1 MGDKHATA
9 FRKGPESPP
18 RDDKTERGSHMN
30 ARPKELQFKIHNIH
44 CAGCEVVIERKF
56 KSVPGVASVRV
67 SHVTGRADVVVNGK
81 QPGLDVFERAI
92 TDNGYSVSWW
102 HDHSHADAGRS
113 RNNTRKDY
121 AEIGA
126 IVLFL
131 FAAYL
136 ILKQT
141 NLLPG
146 GLGISK
152 DMSYGFVFLM
162 GVVAA
167 FSSCLAVTG
176 GLLLAVAAKY
186 NESHPD
192 LTGFEKFK
200 PTVYFNIGRVVSYT
214 ILGGVVGAIGS
225 TFTLSSS
232 GTGFLSILASL
243 VMIMLGFQLLNL
255 FPWMR
260 RFQPKMPK
268 FISHPIHDL
277 SSRDGKSP
285 YTPLT
290 LGAATF
296 FLPCG
301 FTQALQFYVLST
313 GSPTKGALTMLAF
326 SLGTLPSLLSL
337 SMISSF
343 ARGSFQKHFLRFAA
357 VLVIFVGFWN
367 ISNGLTLAG
376 IDLPFQR
383 FRSNVDVA
391 SEGSGLLVPVAYGV
405 QTVNMTVDG
414 YDYSPHQ
421 FSVQAGVP
429 VKWRIDARNAAGCAQ
444 VLISSSL
451 GIVKYLSPDGETT
464 ISFTPK
470 EPGTYSFSC
479 PMGMTTYGAAF
490 KVVPRDPKIRL
501 PDSVA
506 SNDNTSDQASAG
518 AAYAGPSQKLFMEI
532 SEENGFY
539 PNTFTVKKGIPVD
552 MKINDKVQ
560 LGGCMTVM
568 VIPEYQATVMFKIG
582 ENALS
587 FTPTGAGTVYGTC
600 SMGTKIIQLKV
611 TD

>member
-1 MGDKHATA
+1 MTV
-9 FRKGPESPP
+9 
-18 RDDKTERGSHMN
+18 
-30 ARPKELQFKIHNIH
+30 RPKELQFKIHNMH

-56 KSVPGVASVRV
+56 KSVPGVTSVRV
-67 SHVTGRADVVVNGK
+67 SHVTGRADVVLRGE

-102 HDHSHADAGRS
+102 RDRSHADAGQS
-113 RNNTRKDY
+113 HNTGRDY
-121 AEIGA
+121 TEIGA
-126 IVLFL
+126 IVLFI

-186 NESHPD
+186 NDSHPN

-200 PTVYFNIGRVVSYT
+200 PTVYFNIGRVVSYAV
-214 ILGGVVGAIGS
+214 LGGVVGAIGS
-225 TFTLSSS
+225 TFTLSSR
-232 GTGFLSILASL
+232 GTGLLSILASL

-268 FISHPIHDL
+268 FISHRIHDL
-277 SSRDGKSP
+277 SSRDGNSP

-313 GSPTKGALTMLAF
+313 GSPGKGALTMLAF

-367 ISNGLTLAG
+367 INNGLTLAG

-383 FRSNVDVA
+383 FRSNADVA
-391 SEGSGLLVPVAYGV
+391 SASGGLLVPVAYGV
-405 QTVNMTVDG
+405 QTVKMTVDG

-429 VKWRIDARNAAGCAQ
+429 VKWHIDARNAAGCAQ

-451 GIVKYLSPDGETT
+451 GIAKYLSPDGETT

-470 EPGTYSFSC
+470 EPGTYSFNC

-490 KVVPRDPKIRL
+490 NVVPRDPKTRL
-501 PDSVA
+501 PDAVA
-506 SNDNTSDQASAG
+506 SNDSAFDQAVPSL
-518 AAYAGPSQKLFMEI
+518 AGPSQKLAMEI

-552 MKINDKVQ
+552 MKINDKIP
-560 LGGCMTVM
+560 LGSCMGVM

-582 ENALS
+582 ENELS
-587 FTPTGAGTVYGTC
+587 FTPTDTGTVYGTC
-600 SMGTKIIQLKV
+600 SMGTKIIQINV

>member
-1 MGDKHATA
+1 
-9 FRKGPESPP
+9 
-18 RDDKTERGSHMN
+18 MN
-30 ARPKELQFKIHNIH
+30 ARPKELQFKIHGIH
-44 CAGCEVVIERKF
+44 CSGCEVVIERKF
-56 KSVPGVASVRV
+56 RSVPGVASVRV
-67 SHVTGRADVVVNGK
+67 SHVTGRADVAVKGK
-81 QPGLDVFERAI
+81 EPGLDVFERAI

-102 HDHSHADAGRS
+102 QDRSHADAGHVH
-113 RNNTRKDY
+113 NNTRKDY
-121 AEIGA
+121 TEIGA
-126 IVLFL
+126 IVLFI
-131 FAAYL
+131 FSAYL
-136 ILKQT
+136 SLKQT

-186 NESHPD
+186 NDSHPN

-214 ILGGVVGAIGS
+214 VLGGVVGAIGS
-225 TFTLSSS
+225 TFTLSSR
-232 GTGFLSILASL
+232 GTGLLSILASL

-268 FISHPIHDL
+268 FISHRIHDL
-277 SSRDGKSP
+277 STRDGNP
-285 YTPLT
+285 HTPLT

-367 ISNGLTLAG
+367 INNGLTLAG

-391 SEGSGLLVPVAYGV
+391 SASGGLLVPVAYGV
-405 QTVNMTVDG
+405 QTANMTVDG
-414 YDYSPHQ
+414 YDYSPRQ

-429 VKWRIDARNAAGCAQ
+429 VKWHIDARNAAGCAQ

-451 GIVKYLSPDGETT
+451 GIAKYLSPDGETT

-479 PMGMTTYGAAF
+479 PMGITTGGAAF
-490 KVVPRDPKIRL
+490 NVVPRDPKIRL
-501 PDSVA
+501 PDAVA
-506 SNDNTSDQASAG
+506 WNDGTSDQAAAG
-518 AAYAGPSQKLFMEI
+518 SLHAGPSQKLTMEI

-539 PNTFTVKKGIPVD
+539 PNTFIVKKGILVD
-552 MKINDKVQ
+552 MKINDKIP
-560 LGGCMTVM
+560 LGSCMGVM

-582 ENALS
+582 ENELS
-587 FTPTGAGTVYGTC
+587 FTPTDTGTVYGTC
-600 SMGTKIIQLKV
+600 SMGTKIIQINV

>member
-1 MGDKHATA
+1 MTV
-9 FRKGPESPP
+9 
-18 RDDKTERGSHMN
+18 
-30 ARPKELQFKIHNIH
+30 RPKELQFKIHNIH

-56 KSVPGVASVRV
+56 KSVPGVTSVRV
-67 SHVTGRADVVVNGK
+67 SHVTGRADVVVKGEE
-81 QPGLDVFERAI
+81 PDLDVFERAI

-102 HDHSHADAGRS
+102 HDRSHAGAGQAH
-113 RNNTRKDY
+113 NNTRKDY
-121 AEIGA
+121 TEIGA
-126 IVLFL
+126 IVLFI

-136 ILKQT
+136 ILKQA
-141 NLLPG
+141 NLLP

-186 NESHPD
+186 NESHPN

-225 TFTLSSS
+225 TFTLSSR
-232 GTGFLSILASL
+232 GTGLLSVLASL

-260 RFQPKMPK
+260 HFQPKMPK
-268 FISHPIHDL
+268 FISHRIHDL

-313 GSPTKGALTMLAF
+313 GSPAKGALTMLAF

-367 ISNGLTLAG
+367 INNGLTLAG

-391 SEGSGLLVPVAYGV
+391 SASGGPLVPVAYGV

-429 VKWRIDARNAAGCAQ
+429 VKWHIDARNAAGCAQ

-451 GIVKYLSPDGETT
+451 GIAKYLSPDAETT

-479 PMGMTTYGAAF
+479 PMGMTTGGAAF
-490 KVVPRDPKIRL
+490 KVVPRDPKTRL
-501 PDSVA
+501 PDAVA
-506 SNDNTSDQASAG
+506 SNAAAAASLAP
-518 AAYAGPSQKLFMEI
+518 AGPSQKLAMEI

-568 VIPEYQATVMFKIG
+568 VIPEYQATVMFKVG
-582 ENALS
+582 ENELS
-587 FTPTGAGTVYGTC
+587 FIPTNTGTVYGTC
-600 SMGTKIIQLKV
+600 SMGTKIIQLNV